1 MEDATGAL
9 RGEDKG
15 GQLAPTLLQEA
26 PWPRTEGTHPDVG
39 RRPALNVKIKAARP
53 KYRDPHGP
61 VSPEPTKEV
70 NG

>member
-26 PWPRTEGTHPDVG
+26 PWPRTEGG
-39 RRPALNVKIKAARP
+39 RQ
-53 KYRDPHGP
+53 
-61 VSPEPTKEV
+61 EPTLMWD
-70 NG
+70 GGPL